1 MKNLFLSS
9 PLLCVASL
17 GVVCQAQ
24 PSQQRPDEGF
34 KFIAAAQ
41 HQYDSNFARVASNF
55 GEDPVNPEIGHDE
68 QITRAALGIGY
79 NKSISNQRL
88 GVRFTANQ
96 YSYAE
101 RDYLDEHSFEGSANW
116 RSQFS
121 RNFSTQLNYERTELP
136 VDQLEFRGR
145 DLVANDKAKVQLSLG
160 DSRRLGFVVGAIQTD
175 QTHSNEDRQ
184 YLDFQDQDVFAE
196 VRYKGLASS
205 WVSLRYRKGDRDYE
219 WVELLPRDLNFDYEQ
234 WEIET
239 SWALSPK
246 AELSGIA
253 GYFEREGATND
264 DEGALAGLTFSWQTT
279 PKIAT
284 EVSYTYSQPAQGETS
299 DSPAEVSVASLMV
312 RWQWT
317 TKILVSAG
325 GSYSEYEYVNE
336 REYSPY
342 GERNLS
348 LTPLTVE
355 WVFSEALRFRLSSQW
370 YERHSPDVIRDFD
383 GHVITGGLGL
393 VF

>member
-160 DSRRLGFVVGAIQTD
+160 DSRRLGFIVGVIQTD
-175 QTHSNEDRQ
+175 RSE
-184 YLDFQDQDVFAE
+184 
-196 VRYKGLASS
+196 
-205 WVSLRYRKGDRDYE
+205 
-219 WVELLPRDLNFDYEQ
+219 
-234 WEIET
+234 
-239 SWALSPK
+239 
-246 AELSGIA
+246 
-253 GYFEREGATND
+253 ER
-264 DEGALAGLTFSWQTT
+264 
-279 PKIAT
+279 
-284 EVSYTYSQPAQGETS
+284 
-299 DSPAEVSVASLMV
+299 
-312 RWQWT
+312 R
-317 TKILVSAG
+317 
-325 GSYSEYEYVNE
+325 
-336 REYSPY
+336 
-342 GERNLS
+342 
-348 LTPLTVE
+348 
-355 WVFSEALRFRLSSQW
+355 
-370 YERHSPDVIRDFD
+370 
-383 GHVITGGLGL
+383 
-393 VF
+393 